1 MILQNAM
8 FSIVILLYFNPLPPP
23 KKRRRKKYQDTKT
36 LKLAWESLLLN
47 FFEEFCLKC
56 LFQKHQTD
64 LIKQLEEIV

>member
-8 FSIVILLYFNPLPPP
+8 FSIVILLYFNPPQPP
-23 KKRRRKKYQDTKT
+23 KKIRRKNTKT

>member
-8 FSIVILLYFNPLPPP
+8 FSIVILLYFNPPPPP
-23 KKRRRKKYQDTKT
+23 KKRRRKNTKT

>member
-8 FSIVILLYFNPLPPP
+8 FSIVILLYLNPPPPP
-23 KKRRRKKYQDTKT
+23 KKRRRKNTKT